1 MKQYYEDEYFIL
13 PFAHIEGV
21 TVDEHTHTVSIY
33 VSGDEP
39 FTMRDPWQ
47 FMKEYKAWLDAENE
61 NARN

>member
-1 MKQYYEDEYFIL
+1 MKQYYEDERFLL
-13 PFAHIEGV
+13 PFARIECVTCGEN
-21 TVDEHTHTVSIY
+21 TVDIY

-47 FMKEYKAWLDAENE
+47 FMREYKAWLDGTDE